1 MTNRFV
7 GLGLAVVVSVITT
20 GCSGMRKTNDTF
32 ATHAESFRIVG
43 FTIPEDDQAAAARLV
58 PPGAKVESVSST
70 SADWTSVI
78 GVIGNI
84 IGIHQTTIAGTMP
97 SHGGK

>member
-1 MTNRFV
+1 MNRGIIV
-7 GLGLAVVVSVITT
+7 GALLAFPLLT
-20 GCSGMRKTNDTF
+20 GCAGIRKTNETF

-58 PPGAKVESVSST
+58 PPGATIETVDAT
-70 SADWTSVI
+70 PADWTSVL

-84 IGIHQTTIAGTMP
+84 IGIHQTRITGTMP
-97 SHGGK
+97 SHGAK